1 MRILLSSVT
10 VEMMLGHIIM
20 GKTLREREICSS
32 TNDYQSF
39 ILLRVIH

>member
-32 TNDYQSF
+32 TKDYQSD
-39 ILLRVIH
+39 ILLRVVH